1 MDVATPRWDYAEVET
16 ALAAVFMVG
25 EGNRGGWFR
34 GRLINFRRLGLAPP
48 SRRGAVIPYDFE
60 WISLWFFALLLNVRL
75 RVDPKTV
82 VEFIQKNRETLCV
95 LIGEARQAKRHQD
108 HVVIEFHFG
117 DTGPSSIGS
126 VRMSE
131 LSKAGYGL
139 AGDDPM
145 SLGRLVTI
153 YDLSNG
159 LKALAANLVRVRHE
173 RSSASSEEAGRKS
186 VPKRPRWKTH
196 SAG

>member
-1 MDVATPRWDYAEVET
+1 MNLGTPSWDYAEVET
-16 ALAAVFMVG
+16 ALAAVFMVS
-25 EGNRGGWFR
+25 EGNWGGWFR

-48 SRRGAVIPYDFE
+48 SRRGAVIPYNFE
-60 WISLWFFALLLNVRL
+60 WVSIWFFALLLNVRL

-82 VEFIQKNRETLCV
+82 VEFIQKNRETLLV

-145 SLGRLVTI
+145 SGRLVTI

-173 RSSASSEEAGRKS
+173 CSSASSEKAEPKS
-186 VPKRPRWKTH
+186 VRKRARWKTH